1 MQSLISIVIATR
13 DRGAQLRTCLE
24 ALRASALPSGWSAE
38 VIVVDNAST
47 DDTARVVASFQA
59 SHGDRPFHY
68 MMEPHRGKSFA
79 VNRGLSAARGAIVAF
94 VDDDAVVDSRWI
106 VEIVEQFR
114 RDPELGVLAGRVV
127 PLEANGRP
135 EGVTVG
141 VDEVA
146 LSQARPLV
154 GFVMGC
160 NLAVRREVVDTVKGR
175 DTRLGPGRGLS
186 AEDIDFV
193 YRILKAGFRGRFS
206 PRPTVAHSPGPRDRR
221 REYLRGR
228 GAFYAKYVSRG
239 DLIIAR
245 QAWWEFRGIWREL
258 RRPRTARVGS
268 PLDDLRQLATGAGVM
283 LGRIVLSVRPGGFGP
298 DRSLGG

>member
-13 DRGAQLRTCLE
+13 DRDAQLRTCLE
-24 ALRASALPSGWSAE
+24 ALRASTLPSGWTVE

-47 DDTARVVASFQA
+47 DDTARVAASFQG
-59 SHGDRPFHY
+59 SHGDRTFHY
-68 MMEPHRGKSFA
+68 MMEPRQGKSFA
-79 VNRGLSAARGAIVAF
+79 VNRGVSAARGAIVAF

-127 PLEANGRP
+127 RRETNGPR
-135 EGVTVG
+135 EGITVG
-141 VDEVA
+141 VDEVP
-146 LSQARPLV
+146 LSVTRPLV
-154 GFVMGC
+154 GLVMGC
-160 NLAVRREVVDTVKGR
+160 NLAVRREVFAAVNGR

-228 GAFYAKYVSRG
+228 GAYYAKHVSRG
-239 DLIIAR
+239 DLVIAR
-245 QAWWEFRGIWREL
+245 QAWWEIVGLWREL
-258 RRPRTARVGS
+258 KRPPAARVGS
-268 PLDDLRQLATGAGVM
+268 PLDDLRQLAAGASVM
-283 LGRIVLSVRPGGFGP
+283 LGRIVLTMRP
-298 DRSLGG
+298 

>member
-13 DRGAQLRTCLE
+13 DRDAQLRACLE

-47 DDTARVVASFQA
+47 DDTARVAASFQG
-59 SHGDRPFHY
+59 SHGDRTFHY
-68 MMEPHRGKSFA
+68 MMEPRQGKSYA
-79 VNRGLSAARGAIVAF
+79 VNRGVSAARGGIVAF
-94 VDDDAVVDSRWI
+94 VDDDAVVDIRWI

-114 RDPELGVLAGRVV
+114 QGPELCPGGPCRRTGNKC
-127 PLEANGRP
+127 PP
-135 EGVTVG
+135 EGITVG
-141 VDEVA
+141 VDEA
-146 LSQARPLV
+146 PLSVTRPLL
-154 GFVMGC
+154 GLVMGC
-160 NLAVRREVVDTVKGR
+160 NLAVRREVIAAVKGR

-228 GAFYAKYVSRG
+228 GAYYAKHVSRG
-239 DLIIAR
+239 DLVIAR
-245 QAWWEFRGIWREL
+245 QAWWELVGLWREL
-258 RRPRTARVGS
+258 KRPPAARVGS
-268 PLDDLRQLATGAGVM
+268 PLDDLRQLAAGASVM
-283 LGRIVLSVRPGGFGP
+283 LGRIVLSMRPDG
-298 DRSLGG
+298 SVWAT

>member
-13 DRGAQLRTCLE
+13 DRGAQLRACLE
-24 ALRASALPSGWSAE
+24 ALRVSALPSGWSAE

-47 DDTARVVASFQA
+47 DDTARIAASFQA
-59 SHGDRPFHY
+59 SHGDPTFHY
-68 MMEPHRGKSFA
+68 LMEPRQGKSFA
-79 VNRGLSAARGAIVAF
+79 VNRGVSVARGAIVAF

-114 RDPELGVLAGRVV
+114 HDPGLGVLAGRVV
-127 PLEANGRP
+127 AREINGRR

-141 VDEVA
+141 VDEVP
-146 LSQARPLV
+146 LSVAKPLL
-154 GFVMGC
+154 GLVMGC
-160 NLAVRREVVDTVKGR
+160 NLAVRREAIAVVKGR

-228 GAFYAKYVSRG
+228 GAYYAKHVSRG
-239 DLIIAR
+239 DLVIAR
-245 QAWWEFRGIWREL
+245 QAWWEFVRLWREL
-258 RRPRTARVGS
+258 RRPRAERAGS
-268 PLDDLRQLATGAGVM
+268 PLEDLRQLAAGAGMM
-283 LGRIVLSVRPGGFGP
+283 LGRIVVSMRPGGAGA
-298 DRSLGG
+298 R